1 MPLATKASPNCAKM
15 QTKLSAWT
23 PLNHPASNNKI
34 FEERRSLVSKWFDR
48 WSDRQRRL
56 VLQDFLLRCSQQ
68 QLRFLSLNVTRQL
81 PLQAAD
87 FTCTLPRA
95 LSLYVFSF
103 LDPRSLSRCA
113 QVSWHWRGF
122 VELDQLWRPKC
133 LKVGWGVDFSPSQ
146 LEHGAWKRLY
156 VQRVLELRLN
166 TKPKGWQ
173 QQKHQDHHVATVTTR
188 GAGDVN
194 KEDPPSSNRSASA
207 AAGKKLKQPPPWRGS
222 DPRPK
227 DIFRNNYLDNLDP
240 LQQGQL
246 KSRVSGTTVTP
257 GEQRKNSVT
266 EKYYKL
272 RKAKSLMFL
281 TSNPRQPHSPLAR
294 GDDKAVVE
302 EKTPQEDA
310 GIRPGPVRPAVP
322 KLSTAALRA
331 AQRSHRSIPSSPLFQ
346 PWFRLAP
353 HPQVERKEL

>member
-1 MPLATKASPNCAKM
+1 MPFATKASSNGAKM
-15 QTKLSAWT
+15 QTKLSTWT
-23 PLNHPASNNKI
+23 PLNHPASNSKI

-87 FTCTLPRA
+87 FTCKLHRV

-113 QVSWHWRGF
+113 QVSWHWRSI

-133 LKVGWGVDFSPSQ
+133 LKLGWGINFSPSQ
-146 LEHGAWKRLY
+146 FEHGAWKRLY

-166 TKPKGWQ
+166 TKLRGRLLQSP
-173 QQKHQDHHVATVTTR
+173 QDHRLATITR
-188 GAGDVN
+188 RPDEVN
-194 KEDPPSSNRSASA
+194 KEHLTFSSLSSA
-207 AAGKKLKQPPPWRGS
+207 AAGKKQKQPPPWKGS

-240 LQQGQL
+240 LKQG
-246 KSRVSGTTVTP
+246 
-257 GEQRKNSVT
+257 
-266 EKYYKL
+266 
-272 RKAKSLMFL
+272 
-281 TSNPRQPHSPLAR
+281 
-294 GDDKAVVE
+294 
-302 EKTPQEDA
+302 
-310 GIRPGPVRPAVP
+310 
-322 KLSTAALRA
+322 
-331 AQRSHRSIPSSPLFQ
+331 
-346 PWFRLAP
+346 
-353 HPQVERKEL
+353 